1 MKTFFHFPWC
11 KSFPLTF
18 LLFVISYHWWG
29 WTTGAINW
37 SGYQIKLNH
46 LLNWVPIWS
55 RLDHK
60 TSPPNKEMYFNFIPN
75 LIQCPTKHKVRY
87 IYIIY
92 IFKYLTWEI
101 LVPFICIITQMTRLY
116 QEIIYFEVLVHL
128 HDFLIYLI
136 YKALT

>member
-1 MKTFFHFPWC
+1 MCTIKKILYNCLSTILHVFLLSIYVNSFTHTIPVIFNLSNETKTDCVDYRMKTFFHFPWC

-37 SGYQIKLNH
+37 SGYQIKWNH

-75 LIQCPTKHKVRY
+75 LIQCPTNNA
-87 IYIIY
+87 
-92 IFKYLTWEI
+92 
-101 LVPFICIITQMTRLY
+101 QS
-116 QEIIYFEVLVHL
+116 
-128 HDFLIYLI
+128 
-136 YKALT
+136 